1 MKSGVPVDYQQLF
14 NIAMTLIVFLAGWV
28 LKGITDAVK
37 RLDDD
42 VRAIPLQYVAKEDY
56 RHDLRD
62 IKDLL
67 SRIDGKLDSKADKE

>member
-1 MKSGVPVDYQQLF
+1 MDYQPLF

-42 VRAIPLQYVAKEDY
+42 LRAIPLQYVAKEDY
-56 RHDLRD
+56 RHDLGD

-67 SRIDGKLDSKADKE
+67 RRIDAKLDSKADKE